1 MLLSIY
7 SDLYWLTRLDSIS
20 GFFVFLS
27 FFGAIFV
34 GGLSIF
40 RGINFLERN
49 DYVKRPWRWVF
60 GVTILVLGILGDV
73 LIPSKKEVI
82 FIVAAGKTINFAQ
95 NDTSIQKMPGQA
107 SALLSNWLEKETN
120 QLKEEIKEGKE
131 KKTETKVD
139 KPDTKTDVKDEKISD
154 IIKEQVKEE
163 LKNQIKSN
171 K

>member
-1 MLLSIY
+1 MFLNIY
-7 SDLYWLTRLDSIS
+7 SDLYWLTRLDKIQN
-20 GFFVFLS
+20 FFTFLT
-27 FFGAIFV
+27 FLGIIFV
-34 GGLSIF
+34 LGLTIF
-40 RGINFLERN
+40 RGINYLEDN

-60 GVTILVLGILGDV
+60 CVTILILGILGQV

-95 NDTSIQKMPGQA
+95 TDTSIQKLPGQGMV
-107 SALLSNWLEKETN
+107 LLSTWLEKETN
-120 QLKEEIKEGKE
+120 ELKEEMKDS
-131 KKTETKVD
+131 KKKNSIEVKSES
-139 KPDTKTDVKDEKISD
+139 KTDVKDEKISD